1 MKGIVDR
8 KFLQRNQLKS
18 CEYDIKPYR
27 NTEEGKGIDER
38 EPPQRNN
45 LKPRKRSV
53 KGIII
58 TEYSLDYV

>member
-18 CEYDIKPYR
+18 REYDIKPYR

-38 EPPQRNN
+38 EPPQMNN

-53 KGIII
+53 
-58 TEYSLDYV
+58 